1 LELSDS
7 ATQFKFNLAE
17 YVNYI
22 NSHAWYKIRYNF
34 IDTFYKISNTEL
46 ANIDTAI
53 STKKINEMYA
63 GLIKL
68 TQNTICYTSLPIYI
82 SNDVKV
88 FTVSLR
94 PVDDKSNL
102 PAYQTSF
109 AIPDYQYRVW
119 GVSGGIFVSGLHNDI
134 YSNRRKENDTT
145 FNLVAD
151 KQGKLQV
158 GVNALSYMAW
168 QVQNNRPNYIG
179 VSFGAGMSLE
189 SKLKPRVLLGISYIT
204 GEKNRINF
212 SAGFVGGYVSVLS
225 DAFSTTVNY
234 AKPAENY
241 QKDIL
246 KGNGFISINYSFL
259 SK

>member
-1 LELSDS
+1 
-7 ATQFKFNLAE
+7 
-17 YVNYI
+17 
-22 NSHAWYKIRYNF
+22 
-34 IDTFYKISNTEL
+34 
-46 ANIDTAI
+46 
-53 STKKINEMYA
+53 
-63 GLIKL
+63 
-68 TQNTICYTSLPIYI
+68 
-82 SNDVKV
+82 
-88 FTVSLR
+88 
-94 PVDDKSNL
+94 L